1 MLEIKAMKC
10 GQVNRILCDLI
21 NSVEATAHV
30 VQLNGHVISEF
41 YYDYDWHCFDADVF
55 LREKH

>member
-1 MLEIKAMKC
+1 MKC